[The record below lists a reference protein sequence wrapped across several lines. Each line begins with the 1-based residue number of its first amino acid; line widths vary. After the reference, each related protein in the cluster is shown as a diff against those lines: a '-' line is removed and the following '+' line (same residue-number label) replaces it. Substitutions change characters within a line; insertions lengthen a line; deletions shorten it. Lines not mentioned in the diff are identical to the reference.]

1 MTEDDM
7 EKRWW
12 VYGDYTGGDCPNC
25 KRQRMMRCED
35 NSGTERI
42 ICEKCAWE
50 PAKNDYCYEALS

>member
-1 MTEDDM
+1 MLE
-7 EKRWW
+7 EPEHRWW

-25 KRQRMMRCED
+25 KRERLMRCED
-35 NSGTERI
+35 NNGNERI